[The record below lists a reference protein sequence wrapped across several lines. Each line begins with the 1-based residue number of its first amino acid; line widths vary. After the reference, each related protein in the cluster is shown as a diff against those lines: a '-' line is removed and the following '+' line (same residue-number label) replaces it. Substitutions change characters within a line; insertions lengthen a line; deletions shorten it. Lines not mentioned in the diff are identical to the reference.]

1 MFCFLDIPYP
11 KAAGPGGNM
20 RIVGFVT
27 PVNVNTCKVFFWRM
41 REVTGI
47 QLESW
52 RFLYRAEL
60 ESRHWKVLE
69 QDREIL
75 EAASDEARTHEN
87 LYQHDIGVG
96 NIRFA
101 LFELAKSNVESDPA
115 YGTQ

>member
-1 MFCFLDIPYP
+1 
-11 KAAGPGGNM
+11 M

-27 PVNVNTCKVFFWRM
+27 PVNENTCKVFFWRM

-47 QLESW
+47 QRESW

-96 NIRFA
+96 NNRIT